1 MAPDGD
7 SAPVVLVVSA
17 AHLPHTL
24 LFQIR
29 FENPQHHRRTSH
41 LRQHKRTDAP
51 LEDTETFVSGDVSE
65 SRPLSSDPSFCHRT
79 IDRHRRVGNWK
90 TTRPALHDATG
101 TLLAPWLRLGTLF
114 THETECP
121 TGRISDAPLRASVA
135 AIAAITAKS
144 SSAARARTCPQSATS
159 TSPCPSR
166 WRQARVDSGQ
176 RSLIPHTHPQ
186 IRPHQRAPMPRHSQW
201 VG

>member
-41 LRQHKRTDAP
+41 LHQHKRTDAP

-65 SRPLSSDPSFCHRT
+65 SRPLSSGPSFGHRT
-79 IDRHRRVGNWK
+79 VNRHRRVGNWQA
-90 TTRPALHDATG
+90 TRPALHDATG
-101 TLLAPWLRLGTLF
+101 TLLAPWLRVGTLF
-114 THETECP
+114 TRETEHP
-121 TGRISDAPLRASVA
+121 IGRISDAPLRAS
-135 AIAAITAKS
+135 IASTATITA
-144 SSAARARTCPQSATS
+144 
-159 TSPCPSR
+159 
-166 WRQARVDSGQ
+166 
-176 RSLIPHTHPQ
+176 
-186 IRPHQRAPMPRHSQW
+186 
-201 VG
+201 